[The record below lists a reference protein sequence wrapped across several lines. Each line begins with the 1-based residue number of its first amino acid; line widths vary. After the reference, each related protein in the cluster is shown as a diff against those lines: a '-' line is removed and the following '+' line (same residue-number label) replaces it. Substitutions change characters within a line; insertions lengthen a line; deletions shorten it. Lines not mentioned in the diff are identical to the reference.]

1 LCIPTSKRKKALETA
16 IRSIMILGMEPRG
29 RTCFK
34 CGKNLVGLGGM
45 AMHMPEMGTME
56 WCLECTPRLSL
67 DEALEMIERLKNP
80 PKEPGKRS
88 VK

>member
-1 LCIPTSKRKKALETA
+1 
-16 IRSIMILGMEPRG
+16 
-29 RTCFK
+29 
-34 CGKNLVGLGGM
+34 M